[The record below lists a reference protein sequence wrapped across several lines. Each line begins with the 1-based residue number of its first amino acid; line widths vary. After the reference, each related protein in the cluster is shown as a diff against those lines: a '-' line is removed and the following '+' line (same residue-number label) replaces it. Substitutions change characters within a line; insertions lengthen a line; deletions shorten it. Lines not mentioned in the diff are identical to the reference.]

1 MVISLLRAEPDPLLS
16 WNDGSAKQAIV
27 DFVSPTTETGGSK
40 FVPPKE
46 RIATSDQDGTL
57 WVEYPIYSQVMY
69 CLDRVPVLA
78 NEKPE
83 LKNVEPF
90 KTVLAGVRPHFY
102 APYSTH

>member
-1 MVISLLRAEPDPLLS
+1 
-16 WNDGSAKQAIV
+16 V
-27 DFVSPTTETGGSK
+27 DLVSPTTETGGSK

-46 RIATSDQDGTL
+46 RIATSDQDWAL
-57 WVEYPIYSQVMY
+57 WVEYPIYSQMMY

-90 KTVLAGVRPHFY
+90 KTVLAGVRPNFY
-102 APYSTH
+102 APSSTH